1 MKSTR
6 REFICGAA
14 AVAAAASSGGV
25 EKKKDVRLRIAVMS
39 DNQLRPERDNWG
51 WYTLECALEML
62 KPMKVDVVLN
72 AGDISDF
79 DDIPT
84 IGGYLDN
91 CRAKLGGAEHFAV
104 PGNHDIWLRKGSGRT
119 HDQVIDEFYSVFGQ
133 GKGHVTR
140 RTIGGYDFVAVASRE
155 NIGKGEYY
163 AAEAEELAKTLG
175 ECVRRDPSK
184 PVFVLTHYQP
194 AGTVLG
200 SSDAYGVHLRNVL
213 DRFPQVVSLSGHTH
227 CPLRNELMIWQKEFT
242 AINTSTLHYGCY
254 PSRRVNTVGGIL
266 PLARESVGFMV
277 IDVFDTSI
285 EVRRYNADDG
295 KELTAPDER
304 WSFDI
309 PYCSDRPRYPE
320 SRRGVAPQFAVG
332 ARMLSRY
339 DYGFIHFLFDPAEG
353 RDGVEGYRLE
363 IVEMMSGGET
373 SNAKSYMYVSD
384 FYRLERFR
392 GGRVNLRAPAF
403 SLEPGK
409 SYRISVRP
417 RNWFGDEGEP
427 MALTMNVSEGYRFRN
442 INEIY
447 PQE

>member
-6 REFICGAA
+6 REFLCAA
-14 AVAAAASSGGV
+14 AVAAAGGV

-51 WYTLECALEML
+51 WYTLDRALEML
-62 KPMKVDVVLN
+62 RPMDADIVLN

-84 IGGYLDN
+84 IGRYLAA
-91 CRAKLGGAEHFAV
+91 CRAKLGGASNFAV

-119 HDQVIDEFYSVFGQ
+119 YDQVIDEFYSVFGP
-133 GKGHVTR
+133 GSGHVTR
-140 RTIGGYDFVAVASRE
+140 RTISGYDFVAVATRE
-155 NIGKGEYY
+155 KLKKGEYY

-184 PVFVLTHYQP
+184 PIFVLSHYQP

-200 SSDAYGVHLRNVL
+200 SSDVHGVHLRNVL
-213 DRFPQVVSLSGHTH
+213 NRFPQVVSLSGHTH
-227 CPLRNELMIWQKEFT
+227 CPLRNELMIWQNEFT
-242 AINTSTLHYGCY
+242 AMNTSTLHYGCY
-254 PSRRVNTVGGIL
+254 PGKRVNTVGEIL

-277 IDVFDTSI
+277 IDVFDGYI
-285 EVRRYNADDG
+285 EVRRYNADDE
-295 KELTAPDER
+295 KELTSPSER

-309 PYCSDRPRYPE
+309 PYRPSHPKYPAA
-320 SRRGVAPQFAVG
+320 RHGAAPQFAAG
-332 ARMLSRY
+332 ARLISRY
-339 DYGFIHFLFDPAEG
+339 DYGFIHFLFDPAKG
-353 RDGVEGYRLE
+353 GDGVEGYRLE
-363 IVEMMSGGET
+363 IAEMPSVGKAAEP
-373 SNAKSYMYVSD
+373 KSYMYVSD

-392 GGRVNLRAPAF
+392 GGRVNLRAPAY

-409 SYRISVRP
+409 LYSISVRP

-427 MALTMNVSEGYRFRN
+427 LTLTMKVSGGYRFRN
-442 INEIY
+442 IDEMY